1 MAQLFDIAVIGG
13 GITGLTAAHHAAL
26 AGASVVHVLGTE
38 AFGGLVLNIGALE
51 GYPAGPSPLS
61 GVDLA
66 SGLMEAGATLGVEQR
81 MDEVASVVA
90 DGGRFRLKTGEGDI
104 LARQVIAATGARL
117 KMLDVPGAAELYGRG
132 VSQCAW
138 CDAALYKGKHAVV
151 VGGGDSALEEA
162 LHLAGIVES
171 VTIVTR
177 GSGFRAR
184 QAYVNRIADCS
195 NVQFRWSSE
204 VVGIK
209 GADGVDGVRVKD
221 RDSGAVDELAC
232 AGVFVFIGVEPN
244 TAAIRELVALAPDG
258 SAMADARMATRTPGL
273 YAAGAVRAGY
283 GGRLVHAVSDG
294 ATAAMHAAQALA
306 G

>member
-26 AGASVVHVLGTE
+26 AGASVVHILGAE

-51 GYPAGPSPLS
+51 GYPAGPNPLS

-81 MDEVASVVA
+81 MDEVTSVVA
-90 DGGRFRLKTGEGDI
+90 DGGRFRLATGEADI
-104 LARQVIAATGARL
+104 LAQKVIAATGARL

-138 CDAALYKGKHAVV
+138 CDAALYKGKNVVV

-162 LHLAGIVES
+162 LHLAGIAAS

-177 GSGFRAR
+177 GSALRAR

-204 VVGIK
+204 VVEIK
-209 GADGVDGVRVKD
+209 GSDGVEGVRVKD
-221 RDSGAVDELAC
+221 GDSGTVDDLAC
-232 AGVFVFIGVEPN
+232 AAVFVFVGLEPN
-244 TAAIRELVALAPDG
+244 TAALGGLVDLAPDG
-258 SAMADARMATRTPGL
+258 AVVADARMATRTPGL

-294 ATAAMHAAQALA
+294 ATAAMTATQALA